1 MLAHS
6 PATEHLH
13 TLEGFAMS
21 CDAAASAA
29 IFFLTA
35 FQPGQATA
43 VLDRTPAVATM
54 PGANPLAREPLYAD
68 IIGRAEALKTEVE
81 ALQKALTGDSARLD
95 ALPRFAPFKARIA
108 ALSELD
114 MKGHLDLAAR
124 GTDGDLKCIL
134 RGISQDLPRK
144 LDDMTGAKDMAA
156 RDLALREMHYLLVDN
171 IEVITAPPAPPV

>member
-1 MLAHS
+1 
-6 PATEHLH
+6 
-13 TLEGFAMS
+13 MS

-43 VLDRTPAVATM
+43 VLDRTPAVATA
-54 PGANPLAREPLYAD
+54 PAANPLAREPLYAS
-68 IIGRAEALKTEVE
+68 IIGQAESLKAEVE
-81 ALQKALTGDSARLD
+81 ALQKDLAGGGANVA

-108 ALSELD
+108 ALSEMD

-144 LDDMTGAKDMAA
+144 LDDMTGAKDVPA
-156 RDLALREMHYLLVDN
+156 RDLALREMHYLLIDN